1 MPDKPLWTVENLSN
15 RRLLNLLRRIHACQD
30 AIDAVGEMDAKEA
43 FAVIN
48 SESWLEYLLE
58 YAGGQFGLPTLT
70 AYFEAKRPLDVAY
83 EAHLHPFSTA
93 TQPNPHPFY

>member
-15 RRLLNLLRRIHACQD
+15 RRLLNLLRRFHACQD

-48 SESWLEYLLE
+48 SESWLESLLE

-70 AYFEAKRPLDVAY
+70 AYFEANEPLYGAY
-83 EAHLHPFSTA
+83 EANLKPLYGAYEPTLD
-93 TQPNPHPFY
+93 PLK